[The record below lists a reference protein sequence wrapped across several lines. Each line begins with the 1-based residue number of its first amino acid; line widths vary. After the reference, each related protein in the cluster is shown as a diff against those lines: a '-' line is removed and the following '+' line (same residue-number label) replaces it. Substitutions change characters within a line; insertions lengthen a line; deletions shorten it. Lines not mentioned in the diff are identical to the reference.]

1 MGQQLPVYFD
11 APLINPAAGGLYT
24 VTQWTEENGPLRW
37 LDAGVEI
44 RRHNVGAEDAVGV
57 WGAAFNALDNDL
69 SGDDVKTGTRPD
81 NLDPFEPVTVWSFDQ
96 GDMTPES
103 QVEVRTRA
111 AQNLRMREQYLVE
124 DEFGDRMLSDASSV
138 GGDLGALENAL
149 AEAGV
154 VGFIHAGAQVAAYAA
169 EHQWIF
175 RTPGGLKTP
184 MGHTWVF
191 GGGYYNSLSRKLVA
205 TTQPFGWRSEVAVR
219 DTFETKTNTYAAI
232 AERSVVVGY
241 EAAIGYVD
249 LD

>member
-11 APLINPAAGGLYT
+11 APLINPAPTGLYN
-24 VTQWTEENGPLRW
+24 VTQWTEEAGPLRW
-37 LDAGVEI
+37 LDAGVQI
-44 RRHNVGAEDAVGV
+44 RSHNIGADDAVGV
-57 WGAAFNALDNDL
+57 WEPAFNAVDADL

-81 NLDPFEPVTVWSFDQ
+81 DLDPFAPTTVWSFDQ
-96 GDMTPES
+96 GDMTAES

-124 DEFGDRMLSDASSV
+124 TAFGGRLLADANSL
-138 GGDLGALENAL
+138 GGDLGLLETAL

-154 VGFIHAGAQVAAYAA
+154 VGFIHAGAQVASYAA
-169 EHQWIF
+169 EHQWLV
-175 RTPGGLKTP
+175 RTPAGLKSP

-191 GGGYYNSLSRKLVA
+191 GGGYYNSLGWKLVG
-205 TTQPFGWRSEVAVR
+205 TTQPFGWRSEVVVR

-232 AERSVVVGY
+232 AERSVVIGV